1 MMSPLFYTKELFS
14 GIKLIFIMIRY
25 LLILSTILLFA
36 SCGKNNGNSSDTTD
50 ATDSTQID
58 SNALVSDVN
67 WSDGDEIIYDDPI
80 EEKPKKSRSS
90 SSSSSSSSSGGGGG
104 AADTDV
110 DVIKYQNYS
119 REGDN
124 PRDFATALI
133 YPAIRM
139 VYSDNFAKP
148 KATILNSNQEGDRH
162 TIDLAIIWKDHWT
175 PKYKIKGTLEVNS
188 DGSDAKFIITE
199 KNTAAEVLEL
209 TEDDFQSEITIPS
222 L

>member
-1 MMSPLFYTKELFS
+1 M
-14 GIKLIFIMIRY
+14 IKY
-25 LLILSTILLFA
+25 LLILFTVLLFA
-36 SCGKNNGNSSDTTD
+36 SCGKSHSDSSDTTD
-50 ATDSTQID
+50 ATDSTQVD

-67 WSDGDEIIYDDPI
+67 WSDGEEIFYDEA
-80 EEKPKKSRSS
+80 EEEPKESHRSHSTSS
-90 SSSSSSSSSGGGGG
+90 SSEHRSGSGGG
-104 AADTDV
+104 AADTDA
-110 DVIKYQNYS
+110 DVVKYQNYS

-148 KATILNSNQEGDRH
+148 KATILNSTQDGDRH
-162 TIDLAIIWKDHWT
+162 TIDLAITWKDHWT

-188 DGSDAKFIITE
+188 DGSDAKFTITE
-199 KNTAAEVLEL
+199 KNTEAEVLEL
-209 TEDDFQSEITIPS
+209 TEDNFQSEITLPS

>member
-1 MMSPLFYTKELFS
+1 M
-14 GIKLIFIMIRY
+14 IKY

-36 SCGKNNGNSSDTTD
+36 SCGNKHNDSSETTD
-50 ATDSTQID
+50 ASDSTQVD
-58 SNALVSDVN
+58 SNTMVSDVN
-67 WSDGDEIIYDDPI
+67 WSDGEEIIYDDPI
-80 EEKPKKSRSS
+80 EEEPRKSRSTG
-90 SSSSSSSSSGGGGG
+90 SSSSSGGGGG

-119 REGDN
+119 REGEN

-148 KATILNSNQEGDRH
+148 KATILNSNKDGDRH
-162 TIDLAIIWKDHWT
+162 TIDLAITWKDHWT

-188 DGSDAKFIITE
+188 DGSDAKFKITE
-199 KNTAAEVLEL
+199 KNTAVEVLEL

>member
-1 MMSPLFYTKELFS
+1 M
-14 GIKLIFIMIRY
+14 IKY
-25 LLILSTILLFA
+25 LLILFTVLLFA
-36 SCGKNNGNSSDTTD
+36 SCGKKHNSSSDTTD
-50 ATDSTQID
+50 AIDSTQVD
-58 SNALVSDVN
+58 SNTLVSDVN
-67 WSDGDEIIYDDPI
+67 WSDGDEIIYDDPV

-90 SSSSSSSSSGGGGG
+90 GTSSSGGGGG
-104 AADTDV
+104 AADTDA

-119 REGDN
+119 REGDS

-139 VYSDNFAKP
+139 VYSDHFAKP
-148 KATILNSNQEGDRH
+148 KATILNSTQDGGRH
-162 TIDLAIIWKDHWT
+162 TIDLAITWKDHWT

-209 TEDDFQSEITIPS
+209 TEDNFQSEITLPS

>member
-1 MMSPLFYTKELFS
+1 MTK
-14 GIKLIFIMIRY
+14 Y

-36 SCGKNNGNSSDTTD
+36 SCGTGHSDSSETTD
-50 ATDSTQID
+50 AADSTQVD

-67 WSDGDEIIYDDPI
+67 WSDGEEEIYYGDDE
-80 EEKPKKSRSS
+80 EELEENYYSDNAASS
-90 SSSSSSSSSGGGGG
+90 SSSSSGRSGGGGG
-104 AADTDV
+104 AADTDA

-119 REGDN
+119 RDGDN
-124 PRDFATALI
+124 PRDFATAII

-148 KATILNSNQEGDRH
+148 KATVLSSNLEGDRH
-162 TIDLAIIWKDHWT
+162 TIDLSITWKDHWT
-175 PKYKIKGTLEVNS
+175 PKYKITGTLEVNS

-199 KNTAAEVLEL
+199 KNTEVEVLEL
-209 TEDDFQSEITIPS
+209 TEDYFQSEITIPS